1 MAFLKLSL
9 TLRTNVFKPRLLN
22 TVLILPLFPTFVL
35 IYTRFLGLIFFLA
48 TGVNSLL
55 YHVAT
60 FLFLLL
66 ELDAPFLLF
75 EFEFEL
81 FERLVFGGLET
92 SPRLRFSRCILSL
105 RCRASVSFWVLIRR
119 SRSAR
124 EIGIDTY
131 KYLTLKILYIVITS
145 YKIF

>member
-1 MAFLKLSL
+1 
-9 TLRTNVFKPRLLN
+9 
-22 TVLILPLFPTFVL
+22 
-35 IYTRFLGLIFFLA
+35 
-48 TGVNSLL
+48 VNSLL

-92 SPRLRFSRCILSL
+92 SPRLRLSRCILSL
-105 RCRASVSFWVLIRR
+105 RCRASVSFWVRIRR

-131 KYLTLKILYIVITS
+131 KYLTLKILYIGITS

>member
-1 MAFLKLSL
+1 MVFRVTGLMAFLKLSL

-92 SPRLRFSRCILSL
+92 SPRLRLSCCILSL
-105 RCRASVSFWVLIRR
+105 RCRASVSF
-119 SRSAR
+119 
-124 EIGIDTY
+124 
-131 KYLTLKILYIVITS
+131 
-145 YKIF
+145 